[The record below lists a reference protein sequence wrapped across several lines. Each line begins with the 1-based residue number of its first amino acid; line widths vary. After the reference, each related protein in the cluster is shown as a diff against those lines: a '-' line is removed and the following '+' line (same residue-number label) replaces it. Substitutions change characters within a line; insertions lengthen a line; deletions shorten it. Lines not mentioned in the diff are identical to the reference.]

1 MKIKMLAKE
10 TLEDQMKHLNLI
22 TICALALFVVGCGV
36 LSRSAENSRTT
47 QTKRTDL
54 TTDSKK
60 SEPDTPTT
68 DSTSAVTGVAA
79 CDEYLAKVEKFL
91 ENPKVPQ
98 ATRDMYKQSLEQN
111 RTAWK
116 QASSTPQGKAGL
128 ETSCKMALDAMKPAL
143 EQYGK

>member
-1 MKIKMLAKE
+1 MKNLY
-10 TLEDQMKHLNLI
+10 LI
-22 TICALALFVVGCGV
+22 TVFAVAFFVISCGV
-36 LSRSAENSRTT
+36 LGKQAENS
-47 QTKRTDL
+47 QPSMSNQK
-54 TTDSKK
+54 DSVTEAKK
-60 SEPDTPTT
+60 SEPASPSTT
-68 DSTSAVTGVAA
+68 DSTSAVTGVPA

-116 QASSTPQGKAGL
+116 QAVSTPQGKAGL
-128 ETSCKMALDAMKPAL
+128 ETSCKTALDAMKPAL